1 MKVLIIGD
9 VVGKPGRNILTDY
22 LERKKSEYDMIVVN
36 GENAAA
42 GFGLT
47 EKIAKQFYEIGV
59 DAITSGNHIWDKK
72 EMVEYLKN
80 DHRILRPLNYPKGVS
95 GVGWNIFTT
104 PTGEKVGVVSLQGRI
119 FMPPIDCPFQRITE
133 VLDEIRKQTTN
144 IIVDFHAEATSE
156 KMAMGRFLDGK
167 VSVVLGTHTHIQT
180 SDSRILDGGTGYIT
194 DIGMTGSHDGI
205 IGMTVD
211 SVLPRFLTSLPTKFA
226 ICNDNVRINGIEVE
240 LDQYGKCSDIKRVD
254 MSIEELD
261 FADFL

>member
-9 VVGKPGRNILTDY
+9 VVGKPGRSVLTDY
-22 LERKKSEYDMIVVN
+22 LERKKNEYDLVIVN

-47 EKIAKQFYEIGV
+47 EKIVKQFYQIGV

-72 EMVEYLKN
+72 EMVEYLKI
-80 DHRILRPLNYPKGVS
+80 DHKVLRPLNYPKGVP
-95 GVGWNIFTT
+95 GVGWNIFETSN
-104 PTGEKVGVVSLQGRI
+104 GEKVGVVSLQGRI

-133 VLDEIRKQTTN
+133 VLDEIRKKTTN

-180 SDSRILDGGTGYIT
+180 SDNKILDGGTGYIT

-205 IGMTVD
+205 IGMTLD
-211 SVLPRFLTSLPTKFA
+211 SVLPRFLTSLPTKFV
-226 ICNDNVRINGIEVE
+226 ICDDNVRVNGIEVE
-240 LDQYGKCSDIKRVD
+240 LDQYGKCSDVKRID
-254 MSIEELD
+254 TSIEELD